1 MQGVRSGARKELEER
16 KSTKNKLLQD
26 HHHQQQQSTN
36 NQPSQDHL
44 QQITT
49 FLPFQDQFFHKINTM
64 AQINNNWTAPT
75 FSFDSAD
82 QPTAWRDFYYRAT
95 DYLESLRINP
105 KEEDQQK
112 KGWDTDKINV

>member
-1 MQGVRSGARKELEER
+1 
-16 KSTKNKLLQD
+16 
-26 HHHQQQQSTN
+26 
-36 NQPSQDHL
+36 
-44 QQITT
+44 
-49 FLPFQDQFFHKINTM
+49 M
-64 AQINNNWTAPT
+64 AQINSNWTAPT

-112 KGWDTDKINV
+112 KGWTQIKLMFKGEDRHALQTLIDNDTITEADQHTPTPYTHTESYTNSPERRRTLLALPR